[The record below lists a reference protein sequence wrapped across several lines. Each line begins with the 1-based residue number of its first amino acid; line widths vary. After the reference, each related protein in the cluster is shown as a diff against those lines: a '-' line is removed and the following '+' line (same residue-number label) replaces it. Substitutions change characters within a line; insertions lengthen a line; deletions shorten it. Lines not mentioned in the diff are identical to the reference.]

1 MSATLIAMNAD
12 AMSERLDQ
20 IEVRIAFL
28 EQANTQLSD
37 TVYTQLQ
44 ELNTLRAQLGALLQ
58 KLETAQSQPTA
69 WTIEDEKPPHY

>member
-12 AMSERLDQ
+12 ANSERLDQ

-37 TVYTQLQ
+37 TVYAQLQ

-58 KLETAQSQPTA
+58 KLETAQSPPTA
-69 WTIEDEKPPHY
+69 WTTEDEKPPHY

>member
-1 MSATLIAMNAD
+1 MSVTLLAMNAD
-12 AMSERLDQ
+12 AMSARIDQ

-58 KLETAQSQPTA
+58 KLETAQSPPTA
-69 WTIEDEKPPHY
+69 WTAEDEKPPHY